1 MPTPTSRSKILP
13 ARGSKANLDAALTAG
28 DLLEGELCYAK
39 DEDALY
45 QVEAGVLVKAGGGL
59 QPGDNVSELV
69 NDAGY
74 ITDAGVTQIIAGD
87 NVTVDP
93 VGGTGAVTINA
104 EPGGAQ
110 LLDDLQDVSTSGVQ
124 NGQFLQYNSTA
135 GEWQPVTISPGS
147 GIEEAP
153 EDGNYYVRQSGQWV
167 NLEDALAA
175 LGIGGLGPDATVEG
189 GDFISGLGGN
199 SSFTLDAGNFGD
211 GSSNGSN
218 DATADGGE
226 FT

>member
-45 QVEAGVLVKAGGGL
+45 QVEGGVLVKAGGGL

-74 ITDAGVTQIIAGD
+74 ITDAGVTSIIAGD
-87 NVTVDP
+87 NIAISP

-104 EPGGAQ
+104 TMPVGGGA
-110 LLDDLQDVSTSGVQ
+110 LD
-124 NGQFLQYNSTA
+124 
-135 GEWQPVTISPGS
+135 
-147 GIEEAP
+147 
-153 EDGNYYVRQSGQWV
+153 
-167 NLEDALAA
+167 
-175 LGIGGLGPDATVEG
+175 
-189 GDFISGLGGN
+189 GGN
-199 SSFTLDAGNFGD
+199 FNTGTD
-211 GSSNGSN
+211 
-218 DATADGGE
+218 TADGTAQLDGGL